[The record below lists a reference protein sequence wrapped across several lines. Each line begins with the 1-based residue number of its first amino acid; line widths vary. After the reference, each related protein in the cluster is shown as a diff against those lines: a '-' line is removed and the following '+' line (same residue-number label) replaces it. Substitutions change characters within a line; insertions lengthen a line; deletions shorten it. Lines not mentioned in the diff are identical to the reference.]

1 MDNTKIRTFKAYSL
15 TLHVW
20 LSLSLLLVAQLAS
33 AAEPQVGE
41 SRATEINELKP
52 FSAGTF
58 DFVQGSH
65 QAKPSYAFQM
75 ISAALAENGYAMQLQ
90 HFPGRRLPVQL
101 NNGEIDGAIGLLHDL
116 SNRFEN
122 TVRVREPIRR
132 ICALI
137 YGLADNPLE
146 ITTEAPLKVGILAA
160 AREGQRLTL
169 ERWPNV
175 QLVFYENLQ
184 QGVRQL
190 EHGRID
196 AIGFIGMQQ
205 PALQTM
211 ITRPLTLLDSFD
223 LPYIYLHLNKQ
234 HSQLADKLTKSLV
247 RLKQQNPEPQCEG
260 SAFPRQL
267 NASVRANNNRL

>member
-1 MDNTKIRTFKAYSL
+1 MHWLNLNF
-15 TLHVW
+15 W
-20 LSLSLLLVAQLAS
+20 LSLNLLLVAQLAS

-41 SRATEINELKP
+41 SRATELNELKP

-58 DFVQGSH
+58 DFIQGASKT
-65 QAKPSYAFQM
+65 KPSYAFQM
-75 ISAALAENGYAMQLQ
+75 VSAALAENGYAMQLQ
-90 HFPGRRLPVQL
+90 YFPRRRLPVQL
-101 NNGEIDGAIGLLHDL
+101 NNGGIDGAIGLLHDL
-116 SNRFEN
+116 TNRFEN

-205 PALQTM
+205 SVLQTM
-211 ITRPLTLLDSFD
+211 ITRPLTLVDSFD
-223 LPYIYLHLNKQ
+223 LPYIYLNLHKR
-234 HSQLADKLTKSLV
+234 HTQLGEQLSKSLV
-247 RLKQQNPEPQCEG
+247 RLKQQYPEPQCERA
-260 SAFPRQL
+260 AFPSQL
-267 NASVRANNNRL
+267 NASVRANNTKL